1 MPFLFFLI
9 FKKTESRFYIL
20 FSTNS
25 FIIYMDIFNVE
36 ENEISLYVNI
46 KEDVFKIKHEEI
58 VTDIR
63 PNLGNFSSDI

>member
-1 MPFLFFLI
+1 M
-9 FKKTESRFYIL
+9 
-20 FSTNS
+20 
-25 FIIYMDIFNVE
+25 E

-63 PNLGNFSSDI
+63 PNLGNFKESGHLTLPLKKVQNVPFLTQNRRCPTSLD